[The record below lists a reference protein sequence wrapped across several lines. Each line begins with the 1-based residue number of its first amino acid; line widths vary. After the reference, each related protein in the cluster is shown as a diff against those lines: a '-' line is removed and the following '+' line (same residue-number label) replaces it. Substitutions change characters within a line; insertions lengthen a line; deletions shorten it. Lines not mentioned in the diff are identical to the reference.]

1 MIVNCLV
8 NSKIAQHANQFGHNM
23 DFDHATIVDK
33 AVDHHKETFPGG
45 LAFKERPEC
54 RGMNI

>member
-1 MIVNCLV
+1 MTVNCLV

-33 AVDHHKETFPGG
+33 AVDYHKEPFPGG

-54 RGMNI
+54 GE